1 MPKIEDPLH
10 DLVELTEGL
19 PEHLDALE
27 AALIAW
33 VTA

>member
-10 DLVELTEGL
+10 DLAELSEGL
-19 PEHLDALE
+19 ETHVDELE

-33 VTA
+33 VQS